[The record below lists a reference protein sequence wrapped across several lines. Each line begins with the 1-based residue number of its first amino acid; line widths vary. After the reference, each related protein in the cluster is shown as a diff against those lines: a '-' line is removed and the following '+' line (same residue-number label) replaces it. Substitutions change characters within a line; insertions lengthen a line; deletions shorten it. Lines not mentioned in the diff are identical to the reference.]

1 MFEHLPNLLNSLFS
15 YLKGKGMED
24 RLYKPEKEMDLSRS
38 SPQVGFEKDAAISV
52 ATSVL
57 CLT

>member
-1 MFEHLPNLLNSLFS
+1 
-15 YLKGKGMED
+15 MED